1 MLMRILKLLTSL
13 YRNNRSLFY
22 GFLLLFILIF
32 ISLIGRLIFPES
44 ELMKADYGRQLI
56 KPSAE
61 NLLGTD
67 ELGRDLLTL
76 IVYGLG
82 LDLVA
87 VIVVLSFSLTIG
99 MLLGGIAGFAGRLVD
114 DVIMRFTD
122 IFFAIPPF
130 VLAMAITAALGKGIG
145 FIMMSLIIAS
155 WPSFA
160 RLVRGQILKEKEK
173 NYIEAL
179 NALSIPRWRIF
190 FYHMLPNIIYP
201 VLVYTVTLAG
211 VTILYLAGLS
221 YIGFGPGP
229 FTPELGQLIS
239 RGHQH
244 TFSHPLQVIFPG
256 IVLFAVVLTFNFLGD
271 GLRVEMESDT
281 DAS

>member
-1 MLMRILKLLTSL
+1 MRALKLPISI

-22 GFLLLFILIF
+22 GLSLLLVLVVV
-32 ISLIGRLIFPES
+32 SLIGRQILPAS

-56 KPSAE
+56 KPSTE

-76 IVYGLG
+76 IIYGLG
-82 LDLVA
+82 LDLIA
-87 VIVVLSFSLTIG
+87 VVVVLFFSLAIG
-99 MLLGGIAGFAGRLVD
+99 ITLGGVAGFAGRLVD
-114 DVIMRFTD
+114 DAIMRFTD

-130 VLAMAITAALGKGIG
+130 VLAMAIAASLGKGIG

-179 NALSIPRWRIF
+179 NALSIPKWRIF
-190 FYHMLPNIIYP
+190 FFHMLPNIIYP

-244 TFSHPLQVIFPG
+244 TFSHPFQVIFPG
-256 IVLFAVVLTFNFLGD
+256 IALFVLVLTFNLLGD
-271 GLRVEMESDT
+271 GLRIATEGRT